1 MAEQRRERMPLST
14 SRDAPRFTHKQLEEV
29 HRFLHRME
37 TLFELAGI
45 MDDQDK
51 KKRVLEYVDA
61 QTEKEWRG
69 CDNFVAGS
77 PWKDFVKEIKD
88 SYPEA
93 ADDEGS
99 IANLDQICREHARLG
114 QGHTSELHSLI
125 CKFKAEARKLKEVIG
140 NGVIVDKLM
149 GCLTPAFADLVQD
162 RLLTKFGH
170 YKDKTRKRHKDNQY
184 ELSEV
189 LIVVST
195 LIDETPRRGEREIGR
210 SMPRE
215 ASTAPVKVK
224 IEEPE
229 AEEKLA
235 HLQDGV
241 MAINKELTS
250 MRSFMQTM
258 TNELRNTSQ
267 FVQSSRGNSGT
278 RFDSSAPTLHSAQQ
292 VGKGCFHC
300 WEIGHH
306 VAECEHMNHQ
316 VKEGA
321 LIYVDSRPRLPNG
334 DPIPR
339 EPANISPRNRVNK
352 LREQT
357 VASFYGWVEDKPND
371 KTFSI
376 YTNAVRD
383 SRDNMLERINQ
394 GKVQK
399 VQKQAEPETKKPT
412 MTEEINVDELPQAT
426 YFISEGNIEG
436 LPKGAAVHRDC
447 VASYLEDMPVD
458 E

>member
-14 SRDAPRFTHKQLEEV
+14 SRDAPRFTHKQPEEV
-29 HRFLHRME
+29 RRFLYRME

-45 MDDQDK
+45 TEDQDK
-51 KKRVLEYVDA
+51 KKRILDYVDA

-69 CDNFVAGS
+69 CDNFGNNGT
-77 PWKDFVKEIKD
+77 WKDFVKEIKE

-99 IANLDQICREHARLG
+99 VADLDQICREHARLG

-125 CKFKAEARKLKEVIG
+125 RKFKAEAKKLKEIIG
-140 NGVIVDKLM
+140 NGVIINKFM

-162 RLLTKFGH
+162 RLLTKYGH
-170 YKDKTRKRHKDNQY
+170 YKDETRKRHKDNQY

-189 LIVVST
+189 LTVVSA
-195 LIDETPRRGEREIGR
+195 LIDETPRRGEGR
-210 SMPRE
+210 DVGRAMPKE
-215 ASTAPVKVK
+215 TSPTSAKVK
-224 IEEPE
+224 LEEPE

-267 FVQSSRGNSGT
+267 FVQASRGNSGART
-278 RFDSSAPTLHSAQQ
+278 DGAAPTLHSSQQ
-292 VGKGCFHC
+292 VGKG
-300 WEIGHH
+300 
-306 VAECEHMNHQ
+306 
-316 VKEGA
+316 
-321 LIYVDSRPRLPNG
+321 
-334 DPIPR
+334 
-339 EPANISPRNRVNK
+339 VNN

-357 VASFYGWVEDKPND
+357 VASFYGWVEEKVSDN

-383 SRDNMLERINQ
+383 TRDDMLERVNQ
-394 GKVQK
+394 GTNQKSEADEKLNKLYDIVAGLVNTRSSAKHSEVQQRNEK
-399 VQKQAEPETKKPT
+399 
-412 MTEEINVDELPQAT
+412 D
-426 YFISEGNIEG
+426 F
-436 LPKGAAVHRDC
+436 
-447 VASYLEDMPVD
+447 
-458 E
+458 